1 MIQYRDLSLLP
12 SYLRYELL
20 SVPPQCDA
28 AGLYVDDLT
37 AGGEDDEETYSLYK
51 KTNSCFKKTN
61 YCFAAGR
68 FNLRKWASNLRPV
81 IEKISRDR
89 MKKEHLEKQESPPDE
104 EQSCAKIT
112 VGGLE
117 EIDPTKEHK
126 VLGTNW
132 NLAEDTI
139 VLKLSKIVEFAW
151 NLEPTKRNVLRIAA
165 KLFDPLGLISP
176 VMVVLR
182 MLLQQLSLQV

>member
-51 KTNSCFKKTN
+51 KTNSCF
-61 YCFAAGR
+61 AAGR
-68 FNLRKWASNLRPV
+68 FNLRKWASNRKAV
-81 IEKISRDR
+81 VAKISRDR
-89 MKKEHLEKQESPPDE
+89 MEKEHLEKQETPPDE
-104 EQSCAKIT
+104 EQSYAKIT

>member
-1 MIQYRDLSLLP
+1 MHVIQPRPAEYILS
-12 SYLRYELL
+12 
-20 SVPPQCDA
+20 
-28 AGLYVDDLT
+28 GLYVDDLS
-37 AGGEDDEETYSLYK
+37 AGGGDDEKTYSLYK

-126 VLGTNW
+126 VLGTNC
-132 NLAEDTI
+132 NLREDTI
-139 VLKLSKIVEFAW
+139 VLKPSKIVE
-151 NLEPTKRNVLRIAA
+151 
-165 KLFDPLGLISP
+165 IST
-176 VMVVLR
+176 
-182 MLLQQLSLQV
+182 